1 MSAQVWQQV
10 TWDVARAS
18 GMVAY
23 ILLTVA
29 VALGLALSM
38 RWQRPR
44 WPRLF
49 TNEMHSFVT
58 LLSLVFIAVHVLA
71 VGLDPY
77 IRFGWRDIFVPLAT
91 SYRPVWMAAGIV
103 GTYLMLAVW
112 ISTQLRAHISYA
124 WWRRLHTLTFLVF
137 VLSAIHGLATGTDTR
152 QSWALELYAGSV
164 LLVTALLINRL
175 LTPIGARGRPH
186 VRLAALTALVVI
198 AGMLWVVNGPAHAGW
213 AAIANRGL

>member
-1 MSAQVWQQV
+1 MSAQLWQQV

-23 ILLTVA
+23 ILLTLSVA
-29 VALGLALSM
+29 VGLALSM
-38 RWQRPR
+38 RWQRLR

-49 TNEMHSFVT
+49 TNEMHRYLT

-71 VGLDPY
+71 ISVDPY
-77 IRFGWRDIFVPLAT
+77 IRFGWRDILVPFAA
-91 SYRPVWMAAGIV
+91 SYRPVWVAAGIV
-103 GTYLMLAVW
+103 GLYLMLAIW
-112 ISTQLRAHISYA
+112 ISTQLRARIGYA

-152 QSWALELYAGSV
+152 QPWALEIYAGSV
-164 LLVTALLINRL
+164 LLVAALLINRL

-186 VRLAALTALVVI
+186 IRLAALVVLMVV
-198 AGMLWVVNGPAHAGW
+198 GGTLWVVTGPAHAGW
-213 AAIANRGL
+213 SAIAARGL